1 VRAPQALN
9 IEYAVKAPLSRRS
22 LMIAGGAAL
31 IGAGALASG
40 IAFLR
45 RIRRGITSPIQ
56 SPVRQAWLEKR
67 HEEIVDPDLPIVDP
81 HHHLWDRPGDR
92 YLLQDFLADVHSGHN
107 IRATL
112 FEECGV
118 MYRSTGP
125 RELRSLG
132 ETEFA
137 TDVARTFASRQYESI
152 QCCAGVIGYVDLRI
166 GASATRVLE
175 QHITVSDGR
184 LRGVRNSSTW
194 HPDPS
199 LKIYSG
205 STQGLLLDRR
215 FREGFAALNPLGLS
229 FDAWMFQTQL
239 NELVDLARAFPQ
251 TTIVLNH
258 LGGPLAI
265 GPYAGKRAEAF
276 AAWRDGIGKVA
287 ACPNIHVKLGGL
299 GMKLIGLTF
308 FKNDMP
314 PSSQELEKAW
324 RPYIETCIEAFG
336 PHRSMFESNFPVDKG
351 SCSYQ
356 VLWNGFKRIVA
367 GYSAE
372 EKTALFSG
380 AASKTYRIAI

>member
-1 VRAPQALN
+1 MAPMQ
-9 IEYAVKAPLSRRS
+9 LSRRS
-22 LMIAGGAAL
+22 LMLAGGGAL
-31 IGAGALASG
+31 VGAGALAFG
-40 IAFLR
+40 IAFVR

-56 SPVRQAWLEKR
+56 APVRQAWLEKR
-67 HEEIVDPDLPIVDP
+67 HERIIDPDMPIVDP
-81 HHHLWDRPGDR
+81 HHHLWDRPGYR
-92 YLLQDFLADVHSGHN
+92 YLLVDFLADVRSGHN

-112 FEECGV
+112 FEECGA

-125 RELRSLG
+125 EELQSLG

-137 TDVARTFASRQYESI
+137 TEVARISDSGQFGSTR
-152 QCCAGVIGYVDLRI
+152 CCAGIIGYVDLRI
-166 GASATRVLE
+166 GGKAKEVLE

-184 LRGVRNSSTW
+184 LRGIRNGSTW
-194 HPDPS
+194 HADS
-199 LKIYSG
+199 NLKIYSG
-205 STQGLLLDRR
+205 APRGLLLDSS
-215 FREGFAALNPLGLS
+215 FREGFAVLAPLSLS

-265 GPYAGKRAEAF
+265 GPYAGTREEAF
-276 AAWRDGIGKVA
+276 IEWRAGIRAVA
-287 ACPNIHVKLGGL
+287 SCPNIHVKLGGL
-299 GMKLIGLTF
+299 GLKLIGFTF
-308 FKNDMP
+308 FEKDMP
-314 PSSQELEKAW
+314 PSSEELEAAW

-356 VLWNGFKRIVA
+356 VLWNAFKRIVA

-372 EKTALFSG
+372 EKAALFSG
-380 AASKTYRIAI
+380 AASKTYRIPM